1 MSAPAGEGPPFF
13 VVGSARS
20 GTTLLRL
27 MLNAHP
33 AISVPPESRFVVE
46 LWRGSEDVDA
56 ETTLGALSRHRLFA
70 AWDLPIEAVRAELGR
85 SGTVR
90 YADVMTAAYRAFAH
104 LRGKPRWGDKTPR
117 YVEHLPLLARL
128 WPDARFVHLVRDGRD
143 VALSYADVPF
153 GPTRVAESA
162 ALWASRVSTG
172 VVHGRALGPGRYLE
186 MRYEELVADPA
197 AGARALCDF
206 LAVDFDARMLDYA
219 QRARDAVLPR
229 AARYNPHVTEPPRT
243 DTRSWQAD
251 MPPEHVE
258 VFEAIAGDVLS
269 MLGYPRRYPQP
280 GRRARTRARLARLG
294 VPLDVLRSTRAGPGD
309 PSGARG

>member
-1 MSAPAGEGPPFF
+1 MSAPAGGAPPFF

-33 AISVPPESRFVVE
+33 SVSVPPESRFVTE
-46 LWRGSEDVDA
+46 LWRGSEEVDA
-56 ETTLGALSRHRLFA
+56 DATLGALSRHKQFA
-70 AWDLPIEAVRAELGR
+70 AWDLPIEAVRAQLGR

-90 YADVMTAAYRAFAH
+90 YVDVMNAAYRAYAH

-117 YVEHLPLLARL
+117 YVEHVPLLARL
-128 WPDARFVHLVRDGRD
+128 WPHARFVHLVRDGRD

-153 GPTRVAESA
+153 GPKRVAESA
-162 ALWASRVSTG
+162 ALWSTRVSLG
-172 VVHGRALGPGRYLE
+172 IVHGRALGPERYME
-186 MRYEELVADPA
+186 MRYEELVADPET
-197 AGARALCDF
+197 GARRLCEF
-206 LAVDFDARMLDYA
+206 LGLEFDARMLDYA
-219 QRARDAVLPR
+219 ERARDAVLPR

-251 MPPEHVE
+251 MPPDHVE

-269 MLGYPRRYPQP
+269 ALGYPRRFPQP
-280 GRRARTRARLARLG
+280 GRRARTRARLGRLG
-294 VPLDVLRSTRAGPGD
+294 VPIDALRSTRAP
-309 PSGARG
+309 A